1 MNDLSQLSGKEL
13 QEKLTWEAPNIAEKT
28 PEQFEE
34 AAAFCEGYKRFL
46 DRAKTEREFVRE
58 TVKLI
63 EAAGYRAFD
72 PQAQYKA
79 GDKVYVNNRG
89 KAMILTTFGT
99 KGAAQ
104 GVRINAAHIDSPRLD
119 LKPSPLYEKSD
130 LALFKTHYY
139 GGIRKYQWT
148 ATPLALHG
156 VVMKRGGGTAEIC
169 IGEDPADPV
178 FCVSDLLP
186 HLAAEQ
192 NKRTLAEGIKGEE
205 LNVIV
210 GSLPFADDEKLK
222 EPVKLMVLK
231 LLYEKYGITEKDFIR
246 AEIEMVPAVKAR
258 DVGLDR
264 SMVGAY
270 GQDDRVCA
278 YTALMAELEAEFNR
292 DAGDRACRQGGH
304 RLRGKYG
311 AQLRFPAAPHPVPG
325 AAGGGGLQAGACGFR
340 LPVLGCERG
349 LRPHVPAGVGGE
361 KQQLFKQGLRA
372 HQVHRRQGEIFH

>member
-278 YTALMAELEAEFNR
+278 YTALMAELEAEN
-292 DAGDRACRQGGH
+292 
-304 RLRGKYG
+304 
-311 AQLRFPAAPHPVPG
+311 P
-325 AAGGGGLQAGACGFR
+325 
-340 LPVLGCERG
+340 E
-349 LRPHVPAGVGGE
+349 
-361 KQQLFKQGLRA
+361 
-372 HQVHRRQGEIFH
+372 